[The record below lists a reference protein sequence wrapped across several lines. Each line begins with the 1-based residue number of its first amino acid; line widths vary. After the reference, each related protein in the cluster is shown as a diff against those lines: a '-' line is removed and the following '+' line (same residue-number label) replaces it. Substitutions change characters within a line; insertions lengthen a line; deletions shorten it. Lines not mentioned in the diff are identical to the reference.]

1 MPLMSFSLAV
11 QTSSEEIVLH
21 TLNCHLNSVPEINKG
36 KGIVHLMKVQ
46 LYLTTHA
53 HLNILT
59 VHFICMQILTL
70 LLKRPSQS
78 LPISSIPLITLIW
91 HLFK

>member
-36 KGIVHLMKVQ
+36 KGIVHLMKAQ

-53 HLNILT
+53 HLNI
-59 VHFICMQILTL
+59 
-70 LLKRPSQS
+70 
-78 LPISSIPLITLIW
+78 
-91 HLFK
+91 